1 MSRSM
6 LVAVLTAAATILGV
20 LNPAQPAD
28 LLVSSRNS
36 DQVRLAAGSPAIGAG
51 QSSLFHGGAE
61 RVPPTDFDA
70 EPRPEDLRAI
80 GYDERP

>member
-6 LVAVLTAAATILGV
+6 LVAVLAAAVTILGV
-20 LNPAQPAD
+20 LSPAQPAD

-36 DQVRLAAGSPAIGAG
+36 ETSPAIGAG
-51 QSSLFHGGAE
+51 QGSLFQRRRTGSA
-61 RVPPTDFDA
+61 TDFDA
-70 EPRPEDLRAI
+70 EPRPEDLPAI